1 MPVEL
6 FKVKKSKGVRQR
18 RRRRRRR
25 RQQPHI
31 LGRYKKREVATKI
44 KAHEKA
50 HICYCS
56 LILERSTAGS
66 TP

>member
-6 FKVKKSKGVRQR
+6 FKVKKSNGVRQR

-31 LGRYKKREVATKI
+31 LGRYKK
-44 KAHEKA
+44 EK
-50 HICYCS
+50 S
-56 LILERSTAGS
+56 RQK
-66 TP
+66 

>member
-1 MPVEL
+1 MPVQL
-6 FKVKKSKGVRQR
+6 FKVKKSKGVRQ
-18 RRRRRRR
+18 RRRRR

>member
-1 MPVEL
+1 MPVQL
-6 FKVKKSKGVRQR
+6 FKVKKSKGVRQ
-18 RRRRRRR
+18 RRRR

>member
-1 MPVEL
+1 MPVQL
-6 FKVKKSKGVRQR
+6 FKVKKSKGVRQ
-18 RRRRRRR
+18 RRRRRR

>member
-6 FKVKKSKGVRQR
+6 FKVKKSKGVRQ
-18 RRRRRRR
+18 RRRRRR

-44 KAHEKA
+44 KAYEKA